1 MNVAV
6 VRPLVDHLYDP
17 DDVSTVYCLLVNRIQ
32 FLREQSYQ
40 AHHQT
45 VNITR
50 AQVCELVAS
59 RVLRR
64 FDEDHEGREGLLML
78 ANVLVAGFEP
88 FQNAPPEVI
97 RENSQALH
105 WTVRWHLAR
114 PEYQNMLTALEV
126 AIVSESKS
134 FLSTSACQKIVE
146 NVYRGRIIYTPTSF
160 IDILPD
166 HYKSRGISLYD
177 PRKAPLLNQYR
188 LIVPRT
194 RNIIEGC
201 QFVILLVLYILMMVN
216 KAHTM
221 GPSHL
226 QFTIYELMF
235 QIYAMGWVLDEIAS
249 ICEHGWTVHTENL
262 WSFLDI
268 TFVIIFWV
276 YFGVRMHGLSLN
288 DGSTSKLAV
297 DIISMAAPVLVPRLA
312 FCLMPENMLFIS
324 LRAMMADFTF
334 LTILAVW
341 CFGGFLVAMR
351 WLSESQDGYIRH
363 SIVTIGKWMLWIWF
377 GLDGTGIQRS
387 TEMHWFLG
395 PTLMI
400 TFAFLG
406 NTLFLTI
413 LVAMLSN
420 TYTNLAQ
427 NATAEIQFRRAVL
440 TFEGVKSDA
449 LFAYRPPFNV
459 LALVILLPLKW
470 FFLSPRW
477 FHKVNITA
485 VRVLN
490 APILLL
496 VSLYERRYLW
506 KRSRYLSPPRKH
518 TWLTMWERFGAH
530 GDLQA
535 VFDTEPPQ
543 SVIDEMDDVDDV
555 LGGDEWDNGYINALR
570 RRRGSRTVSESSGV
584 FSRGMSR
591 DPMSRGLGP
600 FRRRSTMMSQG
611 DGTAEV

>member
-1 MNVAV
+1 MNVNV
-6 VRPLVDHLYDP
+6 IRPLVDHLYDP
-17 DDVSTVYCLLVNRIQ
+17 DDVSIVYCLLVNRVQ

-50 AQVCELVAS
+50 ANVCELIAS

-64 FDEDHEGREGLLML
+64 FDEDHPGRQGLLML

-88 FQNAPPEVI
+88 FQNAPDEI
-97 RENSQALH
+97 SNRSTATMH
-105 WTVRWHLAR
+105 WTVQWGLTR
-114 PEYQNMLTALEV
+114 PEYLHMLTALEV

-134 FLSTSACQKIVE
+134 FLSTSACQKIVD

-166 HYKSRGISLYD
+166 HYKNRGISLYD
-177 PRKAPLLNQYR
+177 PRKAPLLNTYR

-201 QFVILLVLYILMMVN
+201 QFVALLTLYILTMAN
-216 KAHTM
+216 KAHTI
-221 GPSHL
+221 GPKHL
-226 QFTIYELMF
+226 AITVWEIVFMV
-235 QIYAMGWVLDEIAS
+235 YAVGWNLDELS
-249 ICEHGWTVHTENL
+249 SVLEHGWTVHTENL

-268 TFVIIFWV
+268 TFVIIFWT
-276 YFGVRMHGLSLN
+276 YFGVRMHGIATS

-297 DIISMAAPVLVPRLA
+297 DILSLAMPILLPRLA

-334 LTILAVW
+334 LTLLAGW
-341 CFGGFLVAMR
+341 CFGGFLVALR

-363 SIVTIGKWMLWIWF
+363 NWMTIAKWMLWIWF
-377 GLDGTGIQRS
+377 GLDGTGVQRS
-387 TEMHWFLG
+387 VEMHWFLG

-420 TYTNLAQ
+420 TYQNLAQ

-449 LFAYRPPFNV
+449 IFAYRPPFNV
-459 LALVILLPLKW
+459 LALLFLLPLK
-470 FFLSPRW
+470 FILSDRW

-496 VSLYERRYLW
+496 VSLYERKYLW
-506 KRSRYLSPPRKH
+506 NRSRLLSPPRKH

-535 VFDTEPPQ
+535 VFDTDPPQ
-543 SVIDEMDDVDDV
+543 SVIDEMDDIDDV
-555 LGGDEWDNGYINALR
+555 LGGDFTDQGYMISQR
-570 RRRGSRTVSESSGV
+570 SRRGSRSISEYSGAY
-584 FSRGMSR
+584 SRSMSR
-591 DPMSRGLGP
+591 VNGL
-600 FRRRSTMMSQG
+600 RRRARDFPGNGPDENLQ
-611 DGTAEV
+611 AEV